1 MNPLAQSSPLRPI
14 TSKSFKSRWWL
25 EAALLAVFGLVLLA
39 PVRTASACSNYPCQS
54 TLVAVGE
61 MEAIPTNAPAIL
73 LWERDWLVS
82 EPRITS
88 DDILIESQTGEP
100 VAFHLET
107 TSDPNDLPALSRYLH
122 AIVFENPLEDQT
134 WYYLH
139 YPEYCAGNFFSDPPL
154 RMVRVFQAGSPI
166 HPLLDAPSI
175 STCSHQVGS
184 VDVATNSGSCV
195 TQIQADVLRFS
206 IYHNDL
212 PYWGSLVRF
221 ETLVDGQRWAISE
234 PGAPDGICFQPAV
247 CDPLRYNLGKR
258 PPTVLF
264 SRCGERS
271 LDDDD
276 GLEPG
281 IHEVQV
287 RMLIHGFP
295 TAYPPAEFTVEI
307 GCPAESDDPTP
318 EGSDSYNADIDSS
331 PTSDVTIP
339 SDDAPRADSA
349 TNSDHAPSPES
360 NAASDGCIA
369 SRTPNLAVLP
379 IVLLATVFLVSRRR
393 VLR

>member
-1 MNPLAQSSPLRPI
+1 
-14 TSKSFKSRWWL
+14 
-25 EAALLAVFGLVLLA
+25 
-39 PVRTASACSNYPCQS
+39 
-54 TLVAVGE
+54 
-61 MEAIPTNAPAIL
+61 MEAIPTNTPAIL

-88 DDILIESQTGEP
+88 DDIMFESQTGEP

-107 TSDPNDLPALSRYLH
+107 TSDPNDLPALRKYLH
-122 AIVFENPLEDQT
+122 AIVLENPLQDQT

-139 YPEYCAGNFFSDPPL
+139 YPEYCAGNFFSDQPL
-154 RMVRVFQAGSPI
+154 RMVRVFHAGSPI
-166 HPLLDAPSI
+166 YPLLDAPSI
-175 STCSHQVGS
+175 STCSHQVES
-184 VDVATNSGSCV
+184 VDVATSSGSCV
-195 TQIQADVLRFS
+195 TQVQADVLRFS

-264 SRCGERS
+264 ARCGERS
-271 LDDDD
+271 LDDDN

-287 RMLIHGFP
+287 RMLIHGLP
-295 TAYPPAEFTVEI
+295 TDYPPAEFTVEV
-307 GCPAESDDPTP
+307 GCPAENDDPIP
-318 EGSDSYNADIDSS
+318 DGYDSNDADIDNS
-331 PTSDVTIP
+331 PANDVTIP
-339 SDDAPRADSA
+339 SDDAPGADSA

-379 IVLLATVFLVSRRR
+379 IVLLATVFLFSRRR